1 MAQLYD
7 RMERSRD
14 FSTSSSRLPLAA
26 FVIAIAALYFAKEVL
41 VPLALAVLFA
51 FLLTP
56 SVSRLESLRLG
67 RVPSVIAV
75 MIVSL
80 SLVGGIGWIVGN
92 QLIDVINELPN
103 YTNNIRTKL
112 DSFHGPHGGSL
123 AKATDNVQKLS
134 KELSTPPDTPVA
146 PSVSQRP
153 RTQKST
159 PALPPSERPVRV
171 ELTEPTPSPLQALR
185 ILLRPLVAP
194 ISMAVIVV
202 VFTAVMLIK
211 REDLRNRLLRLAGQR
226 QLNLATQAF
235 DDAAQRVSHY
245 LRLQFLVNTTF
256 GLLMAIGL
264 YFIGVPNALLWGVL
278 AGLLRFVPYIGPI
291 IGGSLPLI
299 LALAIFETWLQVILC
314 LCLFLVIE
322 LTVAYVIEPWL
333 YGARI
338 GISSLAILVAA
349 AFWTALW
356 GPIGLVLS
364 TPLTVCLVVLGR
376 YVPHLE
382 FLHIILGDEPVLS
395 PEAQFYQRLLAMDQR
410 EANSVID
417 AFLKDRS
424 LVELYDQVMIPALS
438 MAEEERH
445 QGNLDES
452 RENFLLQSINE
463 FIADLAEHGLEPP
476 AKTDGA
482 EDTPLIEFK
491 KPIHAPDL
499 RVVCIPASDRADEST
514 AAMLTQI
521 LELAGYT
528 AVLLPIPR
536 SPGDALDLLSRQ
548 ECDVVCIS
556 AIPPFALLPVRSLIK
571 QLRRSF
577 PTLRVVVGLWN
588 FSGGGAQAEERLA
601 AAFSVEVVTTLA
613 QALERIQTP
622 IESGPAKSPA
632 ELLRGA

>member
-1 MAQLYD
+1 
-7 RMERSRD
+7 MERASN
-14 FSTSSSRLPLAA
+14 FPTSQHRLPLAA
-26 FVIAIAALYFAKEVL
+26 FVIGIAAMYFAKDVL
-41 VPLALAVLFA
+41 VPFALAVLFA

-56 SVSRLESLRLG
+56 SVSRLESLKLG
-67 RVPSVIAV
+67 RVPSVMVV
-75 MIVSL
+75 MIVAL

-92 QLIDVINELPN
+92 QLIDVVNELPN

-112 DSFHGPHGGSL
+112 DSFHGPHGGGL

-134 KELSTPPDTPVA
+134 KELSAPPDIPVA
-146 PSVSQRP
+146 PPVTQRS
-153 RTQKST
+153 RTQKS
-159 PALPPSERPVRV
+159 AVPPSDRPVRV
-171 ELTEPTPSPLQALR
+171 ELTEPIPSPLQSLR
-185 ILLRPLVAP
+185 AVLRPLVAP
-194 ISMAVIVV
+194 ISMAVIVI

-211 REDLRNRLLRLAGQR
+211 REDLRNRLLRLAGQGR
-226 QLNLATQAF
+226 LNLATQAF

-245 LRLQFLVNTTF
+245 LRLQFVVNTTF

-264 YFIGVPNALLWGVL
+264 YFIGIPTALLWGVL
-278 AGLLRFVPYIGPI
+278 AGILRFVPYIGPI

-299 LALAIFETWLQVILC
+299 LALAIFQTWLQLILC

-322 LTVAYVIEPWL
+322 LTVAYVVEPWL
-333 YGARI
+333 YGSRI

-376 YVPHLE
+376 YVPQLE

-410 EANSVID
+410 EARSVVD
-417 AFLKDRS
+417 TFLKDRS
-424 LVELYDQVMIPALS
+424 LVELYDEVIIPALS
-438 MAEEERH
+438 FAEEERH
-445 QGNLDES
+445 KGALDET
-452 RENFLLQSINE
+452 RENFLIQSINE
-463 FIADLAEHGLEPP
+463 FIADLAEHGLASTVAVGVATVEEP
-476 AKTDGA
+476 
-482 EDTPLIEFK
+482 EDAPVIEFE
-491 KPIHAPDL
+491 KPIESRADL
-499 RVVCIPASDRADEST
+499 KIMCIPASDRADEST

-556 AIPPFALLPVRSLIK
+556 ALPPFALLHVRSLTK

-577 PTLRVVVGLWN
+577 PNLRIVVGLWN
-588 FSGGGAQAEERLA
+588 FSGGGPQAEERLE

-613 QALERIQTP
+613 QAMERIQTP
-622 IESGPAKSPA
+622 TESRPVESM
-632 ELLRGA
+632 ELAQRRLN

>member
-1 MAQLYD
+1 
-7 RMERSRD
+7 MERPREYSASSR
-14 FSTSSSRLPLAA
+14 RLPLAA

-56 SVSRLESLRLG
+56 SVTRLESLKLG

-80 SLVGGIGWIVGN
+80 SLMGGIGWIVGN

-103 YTNNIRTKL
+103 YTNNIRAKL
-112 DSFHGPHGGSL
+112 DSFHGPRGGGL
-123 AKATDNVQKLS
+123 AKATDNVQKLT
-134 KELSTPPDTPVA
+134 KELSAPPDTPVA
-146 PSVSQRP
+146 PPVSERP
-153 RTQKST
+153 RTQKSAPPL
-159 PALPPSERPVRV
+159 PATDHPVRV
-171 ELTEPTPSPLQALR
+171 EITEPTPSPLQSLR
-185 ILLRPLVAP
+185 ILLRPLIGP
-194 ISMAVIVV
+194 ISRAVIVI

-235 DDAAQRVSHY
+235 DDAAQRVSRY
-245 LRLQFLVNTTF
+245 LRLQFVVNTTF

-264 YFIGVPNALLWGVL
+264 YFIGVPNALLWGVI
-278 AGLLRFVPYIGPI
+278 AGILRFVPYIGPI

-299 LALAIFETWLQVILC
+299 LALAVFQTWIQLILC

-322 LTVAYVIEPWL
+322 LTVAYLVEPWL
-333 YGARI
+333 YGSSI

-395 PEAQFYQRLLAMDQR
+395 PDAQFYQRLLAMDQR
-410 EANSVID
+410 EARSVIEE
-417 AFLKDRS
+417 FLKDRS
-424 LVELYDQVMIPALS
+424 LVELYDEVMIPALS

-445 QGNLDES
+445 QGNLDEN
-452 RENFLLQSINE
+452 RENFLIQSINE

-476 AKTDGA
+476 AKTQVA
-482 EDTPLIEFK
+482 EDAPFIELK
-491 KPIHAPDL
+491 KPDKSRVDL

-521 LELAGYT
+521 LELAGY
-528 AVLLPIPR
+528 AAELLPIPH

-548 ECDVVCIS
+548 ECDVACIS
-556 AIPPFALLPVRSLIK
+556 ALPPFALLHVRSLTK

-577 PTLRVVVGLWN
+577 PKLRIVAGLWN
-588 FSGGGAQAEERLA
+588 FSASGEQSEERLA

-613 QALERIQTP
+613 QALERTQAP
-622 IESGPAKSPA
+622 LESMDLP
-632 ELLRGA
+632 RGA

>member
-1 MAQLYD
+1 
-7 RMERSRD
+7 ME
-14 FSTSSSRLPLAA
+14 SSSDFAASSRRLPLAA
-26 FVIAIAALYFAKEVL
+26 FVIAIAALYFAREVL

-56 SVSRLESLRLG
+56 AVTRLESLKLG
-67 RVPSVIAV
+67 RVPSVVVV
-75 MIVSL
+75 MLVSL

-92 QLIDVINELPN
+92 QLIDIVNELPQ
-103 YTNNIRTKL
+103 YTDNIRAKL

-123 AKATDNVQKLS
+123 AKATDNVQKLT
-134 KELSTPPDTPVA
+134 KELSKPADTPLA
-146 PSVSQRP
+146 PPEQQRP
-153 RTQKST
+153 ATTRPQKSS
-159 PALPPSERPVRV
+159 PPLPPSDRPVRV
-171 ELTEPTPSPLQALR
+171 ELTEPTPSPLQSLR
-185 ILLRPLVAP
+185 LLLRPLIAP
-194 ISMAVIVV
+194 ISMAVIVI

-235 DDAAQRVSHY
+235 DDAAGRVSRY
-245 LRLQFLVNTTF
+245 LRLQFAVNTTF
-256 GLLMAIGL
+256 GALMAIGL
-264 YFIGVPNALLWGVL
+264 YFIGVPSALLWGVL
-278 AGLLRFVPYIGPI
+278 AGILRFVPYIGPI
-291 IGGSLPLI
+291 IGGTLPLI
-299 LALAIFETWLQVILC
+299 LTLAVFHTWLQLILC
-314 LCLFLVIE
+314 LCLFLIVE

-333 YGARI
+333 YGTSI

-395 PEAQFYQRLLAMDQR
+395 AEALFYQRLLAMDQR
-410 EANSVID
+410 EASSVID

-424 LVELYDQVMIPALS
+424 LVELYDEVMIPALS

-452 RENFLLQSINE
+452 RENFLIQSINE
-463 FIADLAEHGLEPP
+463 FIADLAEHGLGSP
-476 AKTDGA
+476 AKAA
-482 EDTPLIEFK
+482 EDVPLIEFK
-491 KPIHAPDL
+491 KPAALPDL
-499 RVVCIPASDRADEST
+499 RVVCVPASDRADEST
-514 AAMLTQI
+514 AAMLSQI

-528 AVLLPIPR
+528 AVLLPIPH

-548 ECDVVCIS
+548 ECDLLCIS
-556 AIPPFALLPVRSLIK
+556 AVPPFALLPVRSLIK

-577 PTLRVVVGLWN
+577 PNLRVIVGLWN

-622 IESGPAKSPA
+622 VESISYSEALK
-632 ELLRGA
+632 

>member
-1 MAQLYD
+1 L
-7 RMERSRD
+7 
-14 FSTSSSRLPLAA
+14 
-26 FVIAIAALYFAKEVL
+26 
-41 VPLALAVLFA
+41 
-51 FLLTP
+51 
-56 SVSRLESLRLG
+56 
-67 RVPSVIAV
+67 
-75 MIVSL
+75 
-80 SLVGGIGWIVGN
+80 
-92 QLIDVINELPN
+92 
-103 YTNNIRTKL
+103 
-112 DSFHGPHGGSL
+112 
-123 AKATDNVQKLS
+123 
-134 KELSTPPDTPVA
+134 
-146 PSVSQRP
+146 
-153 RTQKST
+153 
-159 PALPPSERPVRV
+159 
-171 ELTEPTPSPLQALR
+171 
-185 ILLRPLVAP
+185 
-194 ISMAVIVV
+194 
-202 VFTAVMLIK
+202 
-211 REDLRNRLLRLAGQR
+211 
-226 QLNLATQAF
+226 
-235 DDAAQRVSHY
+235 
-245 LRLQFLVNTTF
+245 
-256 GLLMAIGL
+256 
-264 YFIGVPNALLWGVL
+264 
-278 AGLLRFVPYIGPI
+278 
-291 IGGSLPLI
+291 
-299 LALAIFETWLQVILC
+299 
-314 LCLFLVIE
+314 
-322 LTVAYVIEPWL
+322 IEPWL

-417 AFLKDRS
+417 AFLEDRS
-424 LVELYDQVMIPALS
+424 LVELYDLVMIPALS

-463 FIADLAEHGLEPP
+463 FIADLAEHGLEAP
-476 AKTDGA
+476 AKTDGV
-482 EDTPLIEFK
+482 EDAPLIEFK
-491 KPIHAPDL
+491 KPIHAENL

-521 LELAGYT
+521 LELAGYM

-588 FSGGGAQAEERLA
+588 FSGGGAQTEERLA

-613 QALERIQTP
+613 QALDRIQTP
-622 IESGPAKSPA
+622 AESSPANPPA